1 MNLRE
6 TIFSIFP
13 GSTVTCATD
22 DEGLIEVS
30 GISGSVA
37 PQNCEVLAS
46 GVFQY
51 SSTEHSL
58 RSYLV
63 RVNELT
69 LLVRMATDAQSRLCA
84 QIVTRPS
91 RKINKTLLH

>member
-1 MNLRE
+1 MNLRD
-6 TIFSIFP
+6 TVFSIFP
-13 GSTVTCATD
+13 GSTVTSATD
-22 DEGLIEVS
+22 DESLIEVS
-30 GISGSVA
+30 GITGSVA

-51 SSTEHSL
+51 ASTEHSR

-69 LLVRMATDAQSRLCA
+69 LLVRMATDAHSRLCA

-91 RKINKTLLH
+91 RKISKTFLH